1 MSPTGAMVC
10 MQPRAESF
18 SLAFSELPIYKIA
31 NLCLRSSRLPL
42 DSILLETAKGER
54 RFAFPVGSGGLGH
67 DADECTH
74 VPAALCP

>member
-1 MSPTGAMVC
+1 MC
-10 MQPRAESF
+10 MQPREESF

-42 DSILLETAKGER
+42 DSILLETAKEG
-54 RFAFPVGSGGLGH
+54 RFAFPIGSGGLGH

-74 VPAALCP
+74 TPAALCP